1 MKHFTTKVLV
11 TIVLAGA
18 EIAST
23 DMAKC
28 NHSCERGYVIRQGS
42 CIAFEDLPQPF
53 VSVDVIPP
61 RHPGGLFDHLP
72 LAAQPVALRR
82 P

>member
-18 EIAST
+18 EIAS
-23 DMAKC
+23 MAKC
-28 NHSCERGYVIRQGS
+28 NHSCERGCVIRQGR

-53 VSVDVIPP
+53 ASADVIPP
-61 RHPGGLFDHLP
+61 RHPGGLPITFFWLP
-72 LAAQPVALRR
+72 SLLR
-82 P
+82 